1 MFQSLLILRG
11 ILLYQNTRLQA
22 FKKQDDVDEDVDDV
36 DDVEGETTTASKLSK
51 KLAPKSKK
59 ALKVEE
65 NK

>member
-1 MFQSLLILRG
+1 MM
-11 ILLYQNTRLQA
+11 
-22 FKKQDDVDEDVDDV
+22 DDVDEDV

-51 KLAPKSKK
+51 KRAPKSKK